1 MKTLTWILVLLT
13 LLAVFSSIHAIVL
26 SINPGL
32 NANFQ
37 PFLIG
42 SFTGAVPVYVHL
54 LISLI
59 AALVLLAVTSDR
71 VFDELS
77 STDKL
82 KAIAEK
88 VDTLTNNQDNSQK
101 LLESMQARV
110 FLVDENLEH
119 TRKEVAKK
127 LDDQGA
133 DMKQTLDAS
142 VATQQKLSD
151 DTQSRLFMV
160 DSNMANMRKD
170 FTKGLDE
177 QGEAIKQSQT
187 NLVNR
192 LNGQLSD
199 LREEIARQLGEIKA
213 SSEQQEQQEKKAAN
227 AILKQRDEITDVKLR
242 LDSLEEELAK
252 PKPELTSLSDT
263 VDVKGIGP
271 TKANELKEMGIA
283 TVGEF
288 ILTEPQVIAQRTGTS
303 QGVVEK
309 LQARAQLSMVPGVK
323 GKDLILLEELG
334 ITSRRQLANQDPMD
348 LSKRINKLFN
358 NLVEKG
364 QISGDEKPTIEE
376 ITSWVKFAKI

>member
-1 MKTLTWILVLLT
+1 LKTLTWALVLLT
-13 LLAVFSSIHAIVL
+13 LLAIFSSIHAIIL

-32 NANFQ
+32 TTTFQ

-42 SFTGAVPVYVHL
+42 SFTGAIPVYVHL

-59 AALVLLAVTSDR
+59 AALILLAVTSDR
-71 VFDELS
+71 LFDELS

-88 VDTLTNNQDNSQK
+88 VDTLTNNQDNQQK
-101 LLESMQARV
+101 LLESMQARI

-127 LDDQGA
+127 LDDQGE
-133 DMKQTLDAS
+133 DTKQTLNAS
-142 VATQQKLSD
+142 VATQQKLAD

-160 DSNMANMRKD
+160 DSNMEHMKKD
-170 FTKGLDE
+170 FSKGLDE

-213 SSEQQEQQEKKAAN
+213 SSEQHEQQEKKAAT
-227 AILKQRDEITDVKLR
+227 AVLKQKDEITNVKIR
-242 LDSLEEELAK
+242 LDALEEELAT

-288 ILTEPQVIAQRTGTS
+288 ILTDPQVIAQGTS
-303 QGVVEK
+303 TSLGVVEK

-323 GKDLILLEELG
+323 GKDLILLEELS
-334 ITSRRQLANQDPMD
+334 ITSRRQLANQDPID

-364 QISGDEKPTIEE
+364 QISEDEKPTIEE
-376 ITSWVKFAKI
+376 ITSWVKFAKT

>member
-1 MKTLTWILVLLT
+1 LKTSTWVLVLLT
-13 LLAVFSSIHAIVL
+13 LLAIFSSIHAIVL

-32 NANFQ
+32 NASFQ

-59 AALVLLAVTSDR
+59 AALVLLAVASDR

-88 VDTLTNNQDNSQK
+88 VDILTNNQDNSQK

-110 FLVDENLEH
+110 FLVDENLER
-119 TRKEVAKK
+119 TRKEVGKK
-127 LDDQGA
+127 LDNQSA
-133 DMKQTLDAS
+133 DVKQTLDAS
-142 VATQQKLSD
+142 VATQQKLAD

-160 DSNMANMRKD
+160 DSNMENMRKD
-170 FTKGLDE
+170 FTKGLDQ

-199 LREEIARQLGEIKA
+199 LKEEIARQLGEIKA
-213 SSEQQEQQEKKAAN
+213 SSEQLEQQEKKAAN
-227 AILKQRDEITDVKLR
+227 AILRQRDEITDVKLR

-252 PKPELTSLSDT
+252 PKPELTSISDT

-288 ILTEPQVIAQRTGTS
+288 ILTDPQVIAQGTSTS

-334 ITSRRQLANQDPMD
+334 ITNRRQLANQDPID

-376 ITSWVKFAKI
+376 ITSWVKFAKT

>member
-1 MKTLTWILVLLT
+1 LKTLTWILVLLT

-82 KAIAEK
+82 KTIAEK

-133 DMKQTLDAS
+133 DVKQTLDAS
-142 VATQQKLSD
+142 VATQQKLAD
-151 DTQSRLFMV
+151 GTQSRLFMV
-160 DSNMANMRKD
+160 DSNMENMRKH

-199 LREEIARQLGEIKA
+199 LREEIARQLGEIKV

-227 AILKQRDEITDVKLR
+227 AFLKQRDEITDVKLR
-242 LDSLEEELAK
+242 LESLEEELAK

-263 VDVKGIGP
+263 VNVKGIGP

-288 ILTEPQVIAQRTGTS
+288 ILTDPQVIAQGTSTS

-334 ITSRRQLANQDPMD
+334 ITNRRQLANQDPID

-358 NLVEKG
+358 NLVDKG

-376 ITSWVKFAKI
+376 ITSWVKFAKT

>member
-42 SFTGAVPVYVHL
+42 TFTGAVPVYVHL

-127 LDDQGA
+127 LDAQGA
-133 DMKQTLDAS
+133 DVKQTLDAS
-142 VATQQKLSD
+142 VATQQKLAD

-160 DSNMANMRKD
+160 DSNMENMRKD
-170 FTKGLDE
+170 FKKGLDE

-242 LDSLEEELAK
+242 LDSLEEEFAK
-252 PKPELTSLSDT
+252 PKPELTSLSET

-288 ILTEPQVIAQRTGTS
+288 ILTDPQVIAQGTSTS

-323 GKDLILLEELG
+323 EKDLILLEELG
-334 ITSRRQLANQDPMD
+334 ITSRRQLANQDSID
-348 LSKRINKLFN
+348 LSKRISKLFN

>member
-1 MKTLTWILVLLT
+1 LGILT
-13 LLAVFSSIHAIVL
+13 LIAIFSSIHAIVL

-32 NANFQ
+32 TATFQ

-42 SFTGAVPVYVHL
+42 SLTGAIPVYVHL

-59 AALVLLAVTSDR
+59 AVLILFGVTSDR
-71 VFDELS
+71 VFGELS

-82 KAIAEK
+82 KVITEK
-88 VDTLTNNQDNSQK
+88 VDTLTSNQDNQQK

-127 LDDQGA
+127 IDAQGA
-133 DMKQTLDAS
+133 EMKRTLDAS
-142 VATQQKLSD
+142 VSAQQKLVD

-160 DSNMANMRKD
+160 DSSIEGMKKD
-170 FTKGLDE
+170 FSKGLTD
-177 QGEAIKQSQT
+177 QGEGVKQSQT
-187 NLVNR
+187 NLGNR
-192 LNGQLSD
+192 LNNQFSD
-199 LREEIARQLGEIKA
+199 LREEIARQLGELKA
-213 SSEQQEQQEKKAAN
+213 SSEQQEQRDKRTTT
-227 AILKQRDEITDVKLR
+227 AISKQKDEIADVKLK
-242 LDSLEEELAK
+242 LDALEQDLVK

-271 TKANELKEMGIA
+271 NKANELKEMGIA

-288 ILTEPQVIAQRTGTS
+288 ILTDPQEIAQKTSTS
-303 QGVVEK
+303 QAAVEK

-334 ITSRRQLANQDPMD
+334 VMSRRQLANQDPID
-348 LSKRINKLFN
+348 LSKRINRLFTS
-358 NLVEKG
+358 LAEKG
-364 QISGDEKPTIEE
+364 QFSEDERPTIEE
-376 ITSWVKFAKI
+376 VISWIRFARP

>member
-42 SFTGAVPVYVHL
+42 TFTGAVPVYVHL

-133 DMKQTLDAS
+133 DVKQTLDAS
-142 VATQQKLSD
+142 VATQQKLAD

-160 DSNMANMRKD
+160 DSNMENMRKD
-170 FTKGLDE
+170 FKKGLDE

-199 LREEIARQLGEIKA
+199 LRDEIARQLGDIKA

-252 PKPELTSLSDT
+252 PKPELTSLSET

-288 ILTEPQVIAQRTGTS
+288 ILTDPQVIAQGTSTS

-323 GKDLILLEELG
+323 EKDLILLEELG
-334 ITSRRQLANQDPMD
+334 ITSRRQLANQDSID
-348 LSKRINKLFN
+348 LSKRISKLFN

>member
-1 MKTLTWILVLLT
+1 
-13 LLAVFSSIHAIVL
+13 L

-59 AALVLLAVTSDR
+59 AALVLFAVTSDR

-199 LREEIARQLGEIKA
+199 LREEIARQLGDIKA

-242 LDSLEEELAK
+242 LDSLEEEFAK
-252 PKPELTSLSDT
+252 PKPELTSLSET

-288 ILTEPQVIAQRTGTS
+288 ILTDPQVIAQGTSTS

-334 ITSRRQLANQDPMD
+334 ITSRRQLANQDPID

>member
-1 MKTLTWILVLLT
+1 LVLLT

-59 AALVLLAVTSDR
+59 AALVLFAVTSDR

-88 VDTLTNNQDNSQK
+88 VDTLMNNQDNSQK

-133 DMKQTLDAS
+133 DVKQTLDAS
-142 VATQQKLSD
+142 VATQQKLAD

-170 FTKGLDE
+170 FTKGLDG

-192 LNGQLSD
+192 LNDQLSD

-288 ILTEPQVIAQRTGTS
+288 ILTDPQVIAQGTSTS

-334 ITSRRQLANQDPMD
+334 ITSRRQLANQDPID

-376 ITSWVKFAKI
+376 ITSWVKFAKT